1 MRIGF
6 DAKRIVH
13 NNTGLGSYAR
23 TLVNDLAEI
32 VDAGT
37 ELRLYAP
44 DAGNEQLRRQ
54 VVVSPHITYCYPQH
68 APIKWLWRSHGIV
81 NDLVTDGIDVYHG
94 LSGELPV
101 GISKAGIPSV
111 VTIHD
116 LIFMRHPEY
125 YDAIDRTIYRWK
137 FRRAIA
143 EADRIIAISE
153 CTKRDIMFYGDVN
166 PDRISL
172 VYQSCNTFF
181 KLRESEDK
189 LQDVNA
195 RYMLPPRYIVNVGT
209 IEERKNIMLVVKAL
223 HRLPADLSLVIVG
236 KSTSYGEKVRRYL
249 AENRLSDR
257 VLILEDVS
265 NSDLPAIYQMAEAS
279 VYPSR
284 YEGFGIPI
292 IEAIQSGLP
301 VVACTGSCLEEAGG
315 NDSLYV
321 DPDDVYGMADA
332 IAKVLKGA
340 EGREGRIQR
349 AQDYIRR
356 FEGNDVAH
364 QLLELYQ
371 QVLSKR

>member
-68 APIKWLWRSHGIV
+68 APIKWLWRSHSIV
-81 NDLVTDGIDVYHG
+81 DDLVTDGIDVYHG

-195 RYMLPPRYIVNVGT
+195 RYMLPPRYIVSVGT

-321 DPDDVYGMADA
+321 DPDDVYGMTDA

-364 QLLELYQ
+364 QLLDLYQ